1 MKKLVLITFCIIVTS
16 GSFAQKFKS
25 AFKIL
30 AGVTLPKYSVS
41 GGTGDNKK
49 VYMGYTA
56 GVLLSSYSEDIG
68 LNFGLNYIQAGAVN
82 PTPAIAGATQSKNR
96 LNYLSGDALLSFRL
110 VSTINLEI
118 FGGGY
123 LAKLLDGKY
132 DISMTTGSN
141 QKGDFKIG
149 TKKTDDFI
157 PLDLG
162 LKFGM
167 CFNIKKVSIG
177 ISLQQGLSDVA
188 PQDDIKIRNQVYAFT
203 IGYKFGK

>member
-1 MKKLVLITFCIIVTS
+1 MLISFCIIVTS
-16 GSFAQKFKS
+16 GSFAQRYKS
-25 AFKIL
+25 TFKIL

-49 VYMGYTA
+49 VFMGYTA
-56 GVLLSSYSEDIG
+56 GVLLSSYKENIG
-68 LNFGLNYIQAGAVN
+68 LNFGLNYIQAGAIN

-96 LNYLSGDALLSFRL
+96 LTYLSGDAMLGFKL

-123 LAKLLDGKY
+123 LAKLLSGTY
-132 DISMTTGSN
+132 DVTMTTGSN

-177 ISLQQGLSDVA
+177 ISLQQGLSDIA

-203 IGYKFGK
+203 LGYRFGK